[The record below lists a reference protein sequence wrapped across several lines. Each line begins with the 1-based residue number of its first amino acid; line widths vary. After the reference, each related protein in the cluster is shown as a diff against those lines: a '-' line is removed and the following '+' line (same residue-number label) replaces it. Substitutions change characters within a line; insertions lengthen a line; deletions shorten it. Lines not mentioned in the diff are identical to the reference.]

1 MRSLTL
7 FTILGAAGALA
18 ACSGGGPGGL
28 DITPLDLGHEPGGN
42 TYEAPPN
49 KGASLAGQAGTDDK
63 NPTGP
68 TNGKPSTDPPTG
80 DAGPITAD
88 DGGTTKKDS
97 GTVTEGDASVVSGT
111 CADLEGCCA
120 GVPTAQ
126 KTSCDSALEA
136 AGGKDTTCASY
147 YTAFKNAGYCE

>member
-28 DITPLDLGHEPGGN
+28 DVTPLDLGHEPGGN

-49 KGASLAGQAGTDDK
+49 KGASVASQVGTDDK

-68 TNGKPSTDPPTG
+68 KPSTDPPVG
-80 DAGPITAD
+80 ADAGPITAD
-88 DGGTTKKDS
+88 DGGTTVKKDS
-97 GTVTEGDASVVSGT
+97 GTVTESDAGTVTGT
-111 CADLEGCCA
+111 CTDLETCCTE
-120 GVPTAQ
+120 VPTAQ

-136 AGGKDTTCASY
+136 AAGKDTTCASY
-147 YTAFKNAGYCE
+147 YTAFKNAGYCQ